1 MPFLNDSLGKLF
13 LRLGVGGLMLF
24 HGVAKVTGGVAG
36 IKALFMMKGIP
47 TFVAYGAY
55 LGEFVAAI
63 MVLVGF
69 YTRIGAILIAGTMA
83 VVIFTAHA
91 GDIFTLTKHG
101 AWGIELPM
109 FYILGALA
117 IFFLGAGKYSVDKDR
132 NR

>member
-69 YTRIGAILIAGTMA
+69 YTRIGAILIAGTMV
-83 VVIFTAHA
+83 VVIFTAHS
-91 GDIFTLTKHG
+91 GDIFSITKHG

-117 IFFLGAGKYSVDKDR
+117 VFFLGAGKYSVDKDR